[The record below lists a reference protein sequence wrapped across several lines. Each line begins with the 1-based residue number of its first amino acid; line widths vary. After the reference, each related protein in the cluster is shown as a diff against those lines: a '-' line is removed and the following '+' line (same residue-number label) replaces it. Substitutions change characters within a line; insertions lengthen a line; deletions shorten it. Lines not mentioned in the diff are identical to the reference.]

1 MRSDADHPRG
11 SDRPA
16 RPGPAATS
24 SRDHPRGSDRPP
36 SDRDRGS
43 RRPSGPALPTGISAP
58 APPVR
63 LRGRRATAV
72 GLALSALAHV
82 LAVVVYSFST
92 APAGSPALP
101 PASPPLPSPDGIEV
115 VRLVE
120 VEGQLPGDPTDPS
133 EIETP
138 DDPDVAPELQT
149 FEDEGPRFPGRYRS
163 AAERLRAV
171 IDDPRLLNVLDP
183 GPIEPTPEEALEL
196 RILAAIEAMNDS
208 ATAEAA
214 RARAAL
220 DWTHTDE
227 DGGKWGVTPGRLHL
241 GDITI
246 PLPFGFGPP
255 PDYDG
260 DRAEMAFRLSDI
272 DRAAGSTAARQ
283 SWKERAE
290 VMRQRR
296 EARRQAEIEAKAKAE
311 AETEAE
317 EEEAEGEEGKP
328 PPVIKP
334 DTTRTTRSR

>member
-1 MRSDADHPRG
+1 M
-11 SDRPA
+11 
-16 RPGPAATS
+16 AA
-24 SRDHPRGSDRPP
+24 
-36 SDRDRGS
+36 
-43 RRPSGPALPTGISAP
+43 
-58 APPVR
+58 
-63 LRGRRATAV
+63 

-82 LAVVVYSFST
+82 LGVVVYSFST
-92 APAGSPALP
+92 GPAGP
-101 PASPPLPSPDGIEV
+101 PASPTVAPPPASSGGIEV
-115 VRLVE
+115 VRIVE
-120 VEGQLPGDPTDPS
+120 IESQSPGDPTDPT
-133 EIETP
+133 EIDAP
-138 DDPDVAPELQT
+138 DEPDVVPELPT
-149 FEDEGPRFPGRYRS
+149 FEDEGPRFPARYRS

-171 IDDPRLLNVLDP
+171 IDDPRLLDALEP
-183 GPIEPTPEEALEL
+183 GPIEPTPHEALEL
-196 RILAAIEAMNDS
+196 RIMAAIEAMNDS

-255 PDYDG
+255 PDYNG

-283 SWKERAE
+283 SWKERIE

-296 EARRQAEIEAKAKAE
+296 EARRQAEMEAKAE
-311 AETEAE
+311 AEAEAE
-317 EEEAEGEEGKP
+317 EEEGAGEGEEGEEGKP

-334 DTTRTTRSR
+334 DTTGVARSR

>member
-1 MRSDADHPRG
+1 M
-11 SDRPA
+11 
-16 RPGPAATS
+16 
-24 SRDHPRGSDRPP
+24 
-36 SDRDRGS
+36 
-43 RRPSGPALPTGISAP
+43 
-58 APPVR
+58 
-63 LRGRRATAV
+63 
-72 GLALSALAHV
+72 ALSALAHV

-92 APAGSPALP
+92 APAARPALP
-101 PASPPLPSPDGIEV
+101 AVAVPPVSPGGIEV

-120 VEGQLPGDPTDPS
+120 IDGQPPGDPSDPN
-133 EIETP
+133 EIEAP
-138 DDPDVAPELQT
+138 DEPDVVPEVPT
-149 FEDEGPRFPGRYRS
+149 FEDEGPRFPERYRT

-171 IDDPRLLNVLDP
+171 IVDPRLLDALEP
-183 GPIEPTPEEALEL
+183 GPIEPTPQEALEL

-255 PDYDG
+255 PDYNG

-283 SWKERAE
+283 SWKERVE

-296 EARRQAEIEAKAKAE
+296 EARRQAELEARAKAE
-311 AETEAE
+311 AEAEEGEGEAE
-317 EEEAEGEEGKP
+317 GEGEEGKP

-334 DTTRTTRSR
+334 DTTGAARSR